1 MMNPISLYLR
11 LVRIAIKARMQYR
24 ADFVTGILGVIVM
37 NVVNI
42 SLIGILV
49 SRFAD
54 LNGWTIWEVVFL
66 YSLWILGHSL
76 FSLFMWHIRTLED
89 YLVQGTFDQ
98 FLLRPASAFVLFIG
112 REVQYLGI
120 ADFAI
125 GVSGMVLAY
134 SNLRL
139 TWGPIEWGFLVLAI
153 LAGTLIEM
161 TLTLMISSI
170 AFWTGR
176 SRRANGLVMQVNV
189 MVQYYPVDIF
199 GAFFRVLVTSVIPVA
214 FMNYYPALMLLGK
227 VEHIGAWWPLAFAS
241 PVVALVMVGLAAGV
255 WQLALRQYSSA
266 GG

>member
-1 MMNPISLYLR
+1 MNPISLYLR

-98 FLLRPASAFVLFIG
+98 FLLRPASAFVLFTLNG
-112 REVQYLGI
+112 SR
-120 ADFAI
+120 ARWMTSTT
-125 GVSGMVLAY
+125 SGA
-134 SNLRL
+134 
-139 TWGPIEWGFLVLAI
+139 
-153 LAGTLIEM
+153 
-161 TLTLMISSI
+161 
-170 AFWTGR
+170 
-176 SRRANGLVMQVNV
+176 ANP
-189 MVQYYPVDIF
+189 YPT
-199 GAFFRVLVTSVIPVA
+199 RK
-214 FMNYYPALMLLGK
+214 PAR
-227 VEHIGAWWPLAFAS
+227 P
-241 PVVALVMVGLAAGV
+241 
-255 WQLALRQYSSA
+255 
-266 GG
+266 

>member
-1 MMNPISLYLR
+1 MGPLSLYLR
-11 LVRIAIKARMQYR
+11 LVRIAIKSRLQYR
-24 ADFVTGILGVIVM
+24 ADFATGVIGVIVM

-49 SRFAD
+49 TRFSD
-54 LNGWTIWEVVFL
+54 LNGWTVWEVVFL

-76 FSLFMWHIRTLED
+76 FSMFMWHMRTLED
-89 YLVQGTFDQ
+89 YLMQGTFDQ
-98 FLLRPASAFVLFIG
+98 FLLRPASPFVMFVG

-125 GVSGMVLAY
+125 GVGGMTLAY
-134 SNLRL
+134 GNLNL
-139 TWGPIEWGFLVLAI
+139 HWGPTEWVFLVLAI
-153 LAGTLIEM
+153 LAGTIIEM
-161 TLTLMISSI
+161 TLTLVISSI

-176 SRRANGLVMQVNV
+176 SRRANSLVMQVNV

-199 GAFFRVLVTSVIPVA
+199 GAVFRVLVTSVIPVA

-227 VEHIGAWWPLAFAS
+227 LDRIGDLWILAYLS
-241 PVVALVMVGLAAGV
+241 PVVALVMIGLAATV
-255 WQLALRQYSSA
+255 WRFALRRYSSA